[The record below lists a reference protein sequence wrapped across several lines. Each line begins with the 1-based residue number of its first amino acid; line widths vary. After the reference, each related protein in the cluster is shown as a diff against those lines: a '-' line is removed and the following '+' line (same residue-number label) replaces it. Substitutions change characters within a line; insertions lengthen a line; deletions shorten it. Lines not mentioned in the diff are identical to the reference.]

1 MSDSPETESHAGTS
15 GAAAEVGRWLR
26 VRGFGQYASLFGERG
41 ITMEDLPR
49 LTEADLKELGIVK
62 IVERANLLSAIAKLR
77 EPGSG
82 TPQPDPVA
90 PMAVAAASLP
100 GMAKPIAIQPQFGGP
115 VTPKFAP
122 NATAATATGTA
133 TQAAVPA
140 RRRTMK
146 ERFGGRFLVISILV
160 HLLFAVAATYYV
172 VQTITAKRKLTFHG
186 GPPSPN
192 PSQRAIEHKVQ
203 MAKKQHSMSAPVP
216 SKRVVSTGMS
226 KVALPEMPSMPA
238 MNPVASSK
246 MVGMGGT
253 GVGLSTGIMG
263 AGNSG
268 GGGGAVPFFG
278 FRSNTGGALEGTFF
292 DFRTNQ
298 AGKPTGIKEND
309 DQAFGKIIKSFINS
323 GWKPAS
329 THYTSPHKLYANYF
343 FFPPIPSTDSGKAFN
358 APGHGG
364 GGWFTQYSGE
374 FASTESG
381 HFRFVGFGDNV
392 CLVRVGG
399 KLVLDACDHDDSGV
413 KFEYS
418 GNISLP
424 GKDRTPVFLGS
435 WFEMQ
440 GGDYKPI
447 DVIVGDYGGIFCAG
461 VFLQKQG
468 AKFSQDRKGIP
479 QLPLFTTRQFSD
491 ADKAALGKFLPPVC
505 FTGPVF
511 TAKAS
516 SATGGSTFDDFF
528 KKK

>member
-268 GGGGAVPFFG
+268 GGGVVPFFG
-278 FRSNTGGALEGTFF
+278 FRSSGGGGLKGSFYDLKQTPGRRPTSIKDIKTYVEELDRFLKAGWDENKLKSYFKAPIDLNATQIFVPFLKSINAPKAFGVEKEVQPALWMALYKAQISPPASGAYHFVGGG
-292 DFRTNQ
+292 DNILIVRLN
-298 AGKPTGIKEND
+298 GKIVLDRSWNYQEKFGIDRSWKPVANYD
-309 DQAFGKIIKSFINS
+309 YGFGKIPKGFAK
-323 GWKPAS
+323 GPA
-329 THYTSPHKLYANYF
+329 LQL
-343 FFPPIPSTDSGKAFN
+343 TDSEYYDVEILLGDD
-358 APGHGG
+358 GG
-364 GGWFTQYSGE
+364 VTHFSLLFEQEGVQYQKTSRG
-374 FASTESG
+374 
-381 HFRFVGFGDNV
+381 
-392 CLVRVGG
+392 
-399 KLVLDACDHDDSGV
+399 
-413 KFEYS
+413 
-418 GNISLP
+418 LP
-424 GKDRTPVFLGS
+424 ILPVFRTS
-435 WFEMQ
+435 
-440 GGDYKPI
+440 GD
-447 DVIVGDYGGIFCAG
+447 
-461 VFLQKQG
+461 
-468 AKFSQDRKGIP
+468 
-479 QLPLFTTRQFSD
+479 
-491 ADKAALGKFLPPVC
+491 PPPPGEHPPYMPN
-505 FTGPVF
+505 GPVW
-511 TAKAS
+511 KAR
-516 SATGGSTFDDFF
+516 SAPTPFF
-528 KKK
+528 SH